1 MNERKIQ
8 NLPWNMLN
16 RNFGIASISRKTEN
30 VTTTPD
36 IVYRCQL
43 PRDFGIIAVWKAS
56 IMTCFLGRG
65 YNYERDFRGKWRV
78 DKKQDN
84 GVTMERAS
92 TKQK

>member
-1 MNERKIQ
+1 
-8 NLPWNMLN
+8 MLN
-16 RNFGIASISRKTEN
+16 RNFGIASISLEKEN

-56 IMTCFLGRG
+56 IMTCIFGGG

-78 DKKQDN
+78 EENNN
-84 GVTMERAS
+84 GVTM
-92 TKQK
+92 